1 MAGVAAVSTQSPIHH
16 LAALART
23 LTREVSLAMV
33 GIGLVAL
40 HVLDDQFLR
49 PEPGVEPG
57 DHLVSGL
64 VPLALLALAA
74 WAHRRSRA
82 GVRASIALSVGVLG
96 LVTSV
101 EAMYASIEGSG
112 ASGDDLTGFAALPA
126 GVLLLGV
133 GIVTLWRSRRR
144 DDGHVR
150 RYLRRTGILVVAA
163 VAIVTFVIPIGAAYL
178 FAHIGR
184 GVVADADLGAPAQAV
199 TLRTSD
205 GLTLSGSYVPSR
217 NGAAII
223 VSPGYN
229 STPAQARMLVRH
241 GYGVLLYDQ
250 RGEGR
255 SDGDP
260 NALGWSAEQDHNAA
274 VAFLQARPDVD
285 ADRVGGLGLSV
296 AGETLLQTAAH
307 NDGLRAVVSEG
318 AGARSVREVL
328 DMPASGGFWLSV
340 PGHFVMTAAVALF
353 ADEPPPANLSDLVPQ
368 IAPRAVFLISAGKGV
383 DSEVLNR
390 KFYDVAGEPRTLW
403 EIPEAGHTGGLE
415 ARPQEY
421 ERRVVGFF
429 DQALR
434 AR

>member
-74 WAHRRSRA
+74 WAYRRSRA

-96 LVTSV
+96 LVASV

-133 GIVTLWRSRRR
+133 GVVTLWRSRRR